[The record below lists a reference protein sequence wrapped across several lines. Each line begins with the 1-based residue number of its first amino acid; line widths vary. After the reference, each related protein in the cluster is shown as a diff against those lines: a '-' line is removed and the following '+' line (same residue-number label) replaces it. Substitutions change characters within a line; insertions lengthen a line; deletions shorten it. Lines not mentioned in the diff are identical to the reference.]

1 VTVLRGGLAAR
12 NPHAFGMAVTLAGVL
27 VFVPDALVLRLI
39 GADMMTVAVWRGLQA
54 ALVFLVG
61 VALLA
66 PAALRNWR
74 DSLRGV
80 ALLVAALEGAAMVL
94 FCAAIGATSV
104 ANTLLILA
112 TAPFIAA
119 VMSLVFLGERID
131 RATLLAIAAA
141 FSGVAI
147 LASGSLGAG
156 SIRGDLLALANA
168 VCMAG
173 FYVALRK
180 AGQRN
185 MFPAIALGYLAG
197 SLLALPFASMEALVP
212 AQIGWL
218 VLSGAVILPG
228 AIALLSLGPRYLTAP
243 EVSMLTL
250 LEVIL
255 APLLVWA
262 LLGEDP
268 GTRSLIGGGVIVL
281 AILCHAMWRL
291 RSARNRVVVA

>member
-1 VTVLRGGLAAR
+1 MRDLATRNPQAFGLAI
-12 NPHAFGMAVTLAGVL
+12 TLAGVL

-39 GADMMTVAVWRGLQA
+39 GADMMTAAVWRGVQA
-54 ALVFLVG
+54 GTVFLIG
-61 VALLA
+61 VFLLA

-74 DSLRGV
+74 ESLSGV
-80 ALLVAALEGAAMVL
+80 AMLVAALEGAAMVL

-119 VMSLVFLGERID
+119 LLSLLFLGERID
-131 RATLLAIAAA
+131 RATMLAILLA

-147 LASGSLGAG
+147 LASGSIGAG

-173 FYVALRK
+173 FYVTLRK
-180 AGQRN
+180 AGRRN
-185 MFPAIALGYLAG
+185 MFPAIAVGYLGGA
-197 SLLALPFASMEALVP
+197 LLALPFASMEPLAT

-228 AIALLSLGPRYLTAP
+228 AIAFLSLGPRYLTAA
-243 EVSMLTL
+243 EVSMITL

-262 LLGEDP
+262 MLGEHP
-268 GTRSLIGGGVIVL
+268 GTRSLLGGAVIVL
-281 AILCHAMWRL
+281 AVLGHAIWRL
-291 RSARNRVVVA
+291 QASPPPVLEPR

>member
-1 VTVLRGGLAAR
+1 MRDLASRNPQAFGLAI
-12 NPHAFGMAVTLAGVL
+12 TLAGVL

-54 ALVFLVG
+54 GTVFLIG
-61 VALLA
+61 AALLA

-74 DSLRGV
+74 ESLSGV

-119 VMSLVFLGERID
+119 LMSLLFLGERID
-131 RATLLAIAAA
+131 RATMLAIALAV
-141 FSGVAI
+141 SGVAI
-147 LASGSLGAG
+147 LASGSIGAG

-180 AGQRN
+180 AGRRN
-185 MFPAIALGYLAG
+185 MFPAIAVGYLGGA
-197 SLLALPFASMEALVP
+197 LFALPFAGMEPLET

-228 AIALLSLGPRYLTAP
+228 AIALLSLGPRYLTAA
-243 EVSMLTL
+243 EVSMITL

-262 LLGEDP
+262 MLGENP
-268 GTRSLIGGGVIVL
+268 GTRSLVGGAVIVL
-281 AILCHAMWRL
+281 AVLGHAIWRL
-291 RSARNRVVVA
+291 RGSPRPVPEPQ

>member
-1 VTVLRGGLAAR
+1 VNRLAAR
-12 NPHAFGMAVTLAGVL
+12 NPQAFGLAVTLCGVL

-39 GADMMTVAVWRGLQA
+39 GADMMAVAVWRGLQA
-54 ALVFLVG
+54 ATVFVVG

-66 PAALRNWR
+66 PGALRNWR
-74 DSLRGV
+74 DSLGGV

-119 VMSLVFLGERID
+119 LMSWAFLGERID
-131 RATLLAIAAA
+131 RATAVAMTLA

-147 LASGSLGAG
+147 LASGSVGAG
-156 SIRGDLLALANA
+156 HMGGDLLALANA
-168 VCMAG
+168 ICMAG

-185 MFPAIALGYLAG
+185 MFPAIALGYLGGAT
-197 SLLALPFASMEALVP
+197 LAWPFATMEPLAP
-212 AQIGWL
+212 AQLGWL

-228 AIALLSLGPRYLTAP
+228 AIALLSLGPRYITAP
-243 EVSMLTL
+243 EVSMITL

-262 LLGEDP
+262 VLGEDP
-268 GTRSLIGGGVIVL
+268 GPRSLIGGAVIVAAVL
-281 AILCHAMWRL
+281 GHAVWRL
-291 RSARNRVVVA
+291 RAARRQVGVA

>member
-1 VTVLRGGLAAR
+1 MTGLAAR
-12 NPHAFGMAVTLAGVL
+12 NPQAFGMLVTLAGVM

-39 GADMMTVAVWRGLQA
+39 GADMMTVAVWRGLMA
-54 ALVFLVG
+54 ATVFGVG

-66 PAALRNWR
+66 PAALRDWR
-74 DSLRGV
+74 DSLGGV

-119 VMSLVFLGERID
+119 LMSRAFLGERID
-131 RATLLAIAAA
+131 GGTVLAIALA
-141 FSGVAI
+141 FGGVAI

-173 FYVALRK
+173 FYVALRR
-180 AGQRN
+180 AGRRN
-185 MFPAIALGYLAG
+185 MFPAIALGYLGGAA
-197 SLLALPFASMEALVP
+197 LALPFAGMAPLAP

-243 EVSMLTL
+243 EVSMITL

-268 GTRSLIGGGVIVL
+268 GPRSLIGGAVIVL
-281 AILCHAMWRL
+281 AILGHAAWRL
-291 RSARNRVVVA
+291 RAARLRPGVA

>member
-1 VTVLRGGLAAR
+1 MNSLAAR
-12 NPHAFGMAVTLAGVL
+12 NPQAFGMVVTLAGVM

-39 GADMMTVAVWRGLQA
+39 GADMMTVAVWRGLMA
-54 ALVFLVG
+54 ATVFLVG

-66 PAALRNWR
+66 PVALRNWR

-80 ALLVAALEGAAMVL
+80 ALLVATLEGAAMVL

-119 VMSLVFLGERID
+119 LLSLLFLGERID
-131 RATLLAIAAA
+131 RGTVLAIALA

-147 LASGSLGAG
+147 LASGSVGAG
-156 SIRGDLLALANA
+156 SLRGDLLALGNA

-173 FYVALRK
+173 FYVALRR

-185 MFPAIALGYLAG
+185 MFPAIALGYLGGA
-197 SLLALPFASMEALVP
+197 LIALPFAGMAPLAP

-243 EVSMLTL
+243 EVSMITL

-268 GTRSLIGGGVIVL
+268 GTRSLIGGALIVL
-281 AILCHAMWRL
+281 AILGHAAWRL
-291 RSARNRVVVA
+291 RTARLRPGVA